1 MEKYRL
7 VRMNEVKYTD
17 NDEALELLLDEG
29 FLLEEIEPET
39 EPTDGEDGV
48 GDKTQKQSRQT
59 AKQRARKLQSPVRN
73 NHECQRGV

>member
-1 MEKYRL
+1 MGKYRL

-39 EPTDGEDGV
+39 EPTDGETEG
-48 GDKTQKQSRQT
+48 KKATKPS
-59 AKQRARKLQSPVRN
+59 KK
-73 NHECQRGV
+73 

>member
-1 MEKYRL
+1 MGKYRL

-29 FLLEEIEPET
+29 FVLEEIEPET

-48 GDKTQKQSRQT
+48 GDKNPETEPTDGETEGKKATKSS
-59 AKQRARKLQSPVRN
+59 KK
-73 NHECQRGV
+73 

>member
-29 FLLEEIEPET
+29 FVLEEIEPET

-48 GDKTQKQSRQT
+48 GDKNPETEPTDGKKATKSS
-59 AKQRARKLQSPVRN
+59 KK
-73 NHECQRGV
+73 